1 MLRRKIE
8 NKMLEWK
15 NNHQNI
21 ALIVLGAR
29 QVGKTYIIN
38 KFALDNYSKV
48 ISLNFLEHPDY
59 IDIFDGGL
67 DCETIIKQIT
77 LRIPNAYIED
87 GKTVIFLDEIQAC
100 PNAITALK
108 FMAMDN
114 RFDVIA
120 SGSLLGV
127 SYDRVASFPVGYVER
142 LEMNSLDFEEF
153 CWANGLSSEAIDY
166 LKEDFDNLR
175 TVSLSTHQRMMEL
188 FKEYIVVGGMPK
200 VVSDFVTN
208 HNFNNVLRLQRNIIN
223 DYRDDIVKYAL
234 NDDKAKIRM
243 CFDSI
248 PKHLSKDYKKLQ

>member
-1 MLRRKIE
+1 
-8 NKMLEWK
+8 
-15 NNHQNI
+15 
-21 ALIVLGAR
+21 
-29 QVGKTYIIN
+29 
-38 KFALDNYSKV
+38 
-48 ISLNFLEHPDY
+48 
-59 IDIFDGGL
+59 
-67 DCETIIKQIT
+67 
-77 LRIPNAYIED
+77 
-87 GKTVIFLDEIQAC
+87 
-100 PNAITALK
+100 
-108 FMAMDN
+108 MDN

-153 CWANGLSSEAIDY
+153 CWANGLSREAIDY

-234 NDDKAKIRM
+234 NDDKAKM
-243 CFDSI
+243 F
-248 PKHLSKDYKKLQ
+248 